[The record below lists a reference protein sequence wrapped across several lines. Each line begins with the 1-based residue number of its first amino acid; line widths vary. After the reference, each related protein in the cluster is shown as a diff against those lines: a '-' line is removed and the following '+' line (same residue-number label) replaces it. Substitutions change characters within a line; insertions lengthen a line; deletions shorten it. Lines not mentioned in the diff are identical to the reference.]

1 VDAFGEGGRSE
12 AKQGETDAGGSGPR
26 AGAPP
31 LLALMSQFNRGLHLM
46 LGAALMVGSVMVMG
60 LFITDVYSAV
70 THRTLAAGFLHAL
83 GSLLI
88 LWTFSELIN
97 SELRYLSGGRVEVA
111 VFIEVALAA
120 TIRHVLV
127 STTEP
132 LDVNGS
138 LITMGMI
145 LVLGV
150 AYGIVAVSQ
159 PNRRGQEAPRVH

>member
-1 VDAFGEGGRSE
+1 VDANEEKEGKAQ
-12 AKQGETDAGGSGPR
+12 AKRDVLGAVIRPQGLEL
-26 AGAPP
+26 P
-31 LLALMSQFNRGLHLM
+31 LLTLMKHFNRGLHLM
-46 LGAALMVGSVMVMG
+46 LGLALMVGSVMVLG
-60 LFITDVYSAV
+60 LFIEDVYSAF

-145 LVLGV
+145 LVLGLVYWMV
-150 AYGIVAVSQ
+150 AISQ
-159 PNRRGQEAPRVH
+159 PRDRGYEMGRAS